1 MGTIS
6 DDASVLC
13 MCRKAV
19 FNVMPGSAHDVDVF
33 LFVSLDACTGC
44 CLIVTMMVLVM
55 VCLVEYAGILG
66 RRLCTEFLLRSLSA
80 AVAWQRDGCLT
91 HWMQAHS
98 CALLTNG
105 ALMCWGHRAN
115 VF

>member
-6 DDASVLC
+6 NDGSVLSLHF
-13 MCRKAV
+13 KAV

-33 LFVSLDACTGC
+33 LFVLLDACTGC
-44 CLIVTMMVLVM
+44 CLIVTMMVLLM

-80 AVAWQRDGCLT
+80 AVPWQRDG
-91 HWMQAHS
+91 
-98 CALLTNG
+98 
-105 ALMCWGHRAN
+105 
-115 VF
+115 